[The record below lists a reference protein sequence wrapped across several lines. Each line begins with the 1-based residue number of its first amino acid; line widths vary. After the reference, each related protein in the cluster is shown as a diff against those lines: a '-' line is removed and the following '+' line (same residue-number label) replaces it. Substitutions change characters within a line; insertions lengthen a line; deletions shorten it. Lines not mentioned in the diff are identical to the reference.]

1 MVIPEV
7 ITSVD
12 WMTNQT
18 TCYHKK
24 NPIVKPVTNESS
36 NRLL

>member
-12 WMTNQT
+12 WMTYQT
-18 TCYHKK
+18 TYYHKK
-24 NPIVKPVTNESS
+24 KPIVKPVTNESS